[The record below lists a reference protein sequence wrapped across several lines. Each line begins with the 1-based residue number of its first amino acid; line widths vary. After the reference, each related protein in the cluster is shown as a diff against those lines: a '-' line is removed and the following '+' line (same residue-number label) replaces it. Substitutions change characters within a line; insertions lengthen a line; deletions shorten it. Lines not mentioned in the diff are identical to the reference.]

1 MAEEKKT
8 KTTAKKAST
17 GTKKVAEK
25 KTTTSAKKTTTKK
38 TPTKKTTTTKKVT
51 TTKKTTTSK
60 APVKKQTRPIEE
72 NSTSIVEKKVVKQE
86 NDFTE
91 ASEKTKCLA
100 YALIFI
106 LLAVVV
112 LLLAVE

>member
-8 KTTAKKAST
+8 KTTT
-17 GTKKVAEK
+17 
-25 KTTTSAKKTTTKK
+25 KKTTTKPATK
-38 TPTKKTTTTKKVT
+38 KPAAKKTTATK
-51 TTKKTTTSK
+51 TTKKTTSTKKPSTQST
-60 APVKKQTRPIEE
+60 KKQTRPIEE
-72 NSTSIVEKKVVKQE
+72 NKTSVVEKKVETKE
-86 NDFTE
+86 NDFVE
-91 ASEKTKCLA
+91 ASERTKNLA